1 MPGRTFKEGLILKD
15 KKVRKTGD
23 FDTYGRLLATCRV
36 NEADSYEKESRV
48 PKIPYLIL
56 TMNGELLFSRHWR
69 YSFTINSCVT

>member
-1 MPGRTFKEGLILKD
+1 MPERIFKEGLILKD
-15 KKVRKTGD
+15 KKVRKIGD
-23 FDTYGRLLATCRV
+23 FDTYRRVLATCRA

-56 TMNGELLFSRHWR
+56 TMNGELFSRHWR